1 MFLKFSVLIEI
12 FLALVST
19 INFQKSKEYYDSRIM
34 LKKKINNDQQENY
47 LRKANASAKKLL
59 CTAVG
64 KLIILKVFV
73 RSDVEITILH

>member
-34 LKKKINNDQQENY
+34 LKKKIKNDQQENY
-47 LRKANASAKKLL
+47 LRKANASVKKLL